1 LAKVQHIE
9 NMTGCDW
16 QPTEFSVVCLEHF
29 NNEDFYYVSL
39 QKRLKPGA
47 VPSVFSYNWTTKSDW
62 QWLPLM
68 NTCFRFCIQ
77 HRTSTRSLSTWC
89 QGIHT
94 KH

>member
-1 LAKVQHIE
+1 LAKVRHIE

-68 NTCFRFCIQ
+68 NMYFRFCIQ